1 MENTEVIIRRAS
13 PEDKLILHN
22 LLQFYLYDFS
32 ILIDTDVDGN
42 GLYDYPFL
50 DLYWMEP
57 ARHPFLIMVNGN
69 LAGFALVR
77 EITEENGIPCRAIAE
92 FFIMQKYRRRGIGR
106 LAAIHIFEMF
116 PGKWEVHQIQE
127 NVPAQAFWRNT
138 IGEYT
143 NGDFKE
149 HHNEDGLYQVFQSKT
164 TP

>member
-13 PEDKLILHN
+13 TEDKSALQN

-32 ILIDTDVDGN
+32 VLIDADVDKN
-42 GLYDYPFL
+42 GLYTYPYQ
-50 DLYWMEP
+50 DLYWTEP
-57 ARHPFLIMVNGN
+57 DRHPFPVMVNGN
-69 LAGFALVR
+69 LAGFALVQ
-77 EITEENGIPCRAIAE
+77 EISEENGIPYRIIAE
-92 FFIMQKYRRRGIGR
+92 FFVMQKYRRRGVGR
-106 LAAIHIFEMF
+106 LSAIRIFEMF

-149 HHNEDGLYQVFQSKT
+149 RRNEDGLFQVFQTKT
-164 TP
+164 AP